1 MKTFEASQLIS
12 KCKGH
17 KMIML
22 TPDGQD
28 LIKESFF
35 SLEYEFCASKMPPM
49 NDTIVITPDGIF
61 KEIVVFLEY
70 ELCATQCNVIGYE
83 QS

>member
-1 MKTFEASQLIS
+1 MMIKVRLFIENGQSHLMARTF
-12 KCKGH
+12 
-17 KMIML
+17 
-22 TPDGQD
+22 
-28 LIKESFF
+28 IKESFF
-35 SLEYEFCASKMPPM
+35 SLEYEFCASKTPPM